1 MSIRLV
7 PSRVGYDSNI
17 YLVSGEHPMVVDA
30 GTGQDSANIISIIR
44 RASPK
49 PPEMIV
55 ATHCHY
61 DHVGGLR
68 DLVDAF
74 GCPAYAGR
82 LDAGYIRDSDP
93 EHTVGNLFQDRVR
106 PVEVNSLAHGDV
118 LDTGDHRF
126 TVLETPGHTPG
137 SICLYE
143 ESTGSLISGDTL
155 FLTSYGRTDF
165 AGGSMSAMRSSLGM
179 LRNIDIRELFPGH
192 GSTCER
198 YSPGY
203 LDRVL
208 EMAGV

>member
-7 PSRVGYDSNI
+7 PSRVPYDSNI
-17 YLVSGEHPMVVDA
+17 YLVSGEHPLIVDA
-30 GTGQDSANIISIIR
+30 GTGQDSDAVIATIR

-61 DHVGGLR
+61 DHAGGLK

-74 GCPAYAGR
+74 GCPVYAGR
-82 LDAGYIRDSDP
+82 LDAPYIRSGDP
-93 EHTVGNLFQDRVR
+93 ELTVGSLFGDTLRT
-106 PVEVNSLAHGDV
+106 VEVNDLAHGDFI
-118 LDTGDHRF
+118 DTGEHRF
-126 TVLETPGHTPG
+126 KVLETPGHTPG

-155 FLTSYGRTDF
+155 FLTGYGRTDF

-179 LRNIDIRELFPGH
+179 LRNIDIRGLFPGH
-192 GSTCER
+192 GSACER
-198 YSPGY
+198 YSPEY
-203 LDRVL
+203 LERVL
-208 EMAGV
+208 MMAGV